1 MSRAAGWV
9 ALALGALALAP
20 EPSAPP
26 CRAPAEIAAA
36 GAHTREVGC
45 DGEGGPLRGPA
56 RLLFGERIDP
66 NRADA
71 ATLETLPGVGPGRA
85 AALLEARARRRFCD
99 PADLET
105 VKGIGPK
112 TRRQIE
118 PWLAFEPAPDCE
130 RGSKSPMG
138 REN

>member
-9 ALALGALALAP
+9 ALALSALALAP
-20 EPSAPP
+20 APSAPP
-26 CRAPAEIAAA
+26 CPAPAELAAAA
-36 GAHTREVGC
+36 GHTREVGC
-45 DGEGGPLRGPA
+45 EGEGAPLRGPA

-85 AALLEARARRRFCD
+85 AALVEARDRARFCAA
-99 PADLET
+99 ADLES

-112 TRRQIE
+112 TRERLE
-118 PWLAFEPAPDCE
+118 PWLAFEVSPDCE
-130 RGSKSPMG
+130 QGSKSALG
-138 REN
+138 VEN